1 MKKLLLLILTIVIIS
16 TCITS
21 CSNSGKLSTETM
33 LGRWKMKTSAAEFI
47 SLDEDN
53 LIKET
58 FGPYL
63 NKVDFSGLTLTFYV
77 EFADDG
83 SYLITPDEN
92 EAKKE
97 ITALYNAVF
106 DAYDSDKGLAMET
119 IGGSVSE
126 AVNEQEFDDIL
137 SQHGYTYEEYVGE
150 IKRMLSEDIDGV
162 CTRYISDMK
171 YGGSCFVEATD
182 DKQGSIFFDK
192 EKTRFA
198 TVKYAI
204 SETDETIELISSNMP
219 FFSHSKQ
226 LIRAK

>member
-58 FGPYL
+58 FGSYL
-63 NKVDFSGLTLTFYV
+63 NKVDFSGLTLTFYA

-83 SYLITPDEN
+83 AYLITPDEN

-150 IKRMLSEDIDGV
+150 IKQMLSEDIEGV
-162 CTRYISDMK
+162 CTRYISEMK

>member
-1 MKKLLLLILTIVIIS
+1 MKKLLLLILTLVIIS

-63 NKVDFSGLTLTFYV
+63 NKVDFSGLTLTFYA

-83 SYLITPDEN
+83 AYLITPDEN

-97 ITALYNAVF
+97 IAALYDAVF

-162 CTRYISDMK
+162 CTRYISEMK

>member
-33 LGRWKMKTSAAEFI
+33 LGRWKMKTTAAEFI

-58 FGPYL
+58 FGSYL

-137 SQHGYTYEEYVGE
+137 SQHGYTYEEYVDE

-162 CTRYISDMK
+162 CTRYISEMK
-171 YGGSCFVEATD
+171 YGGSCFVEVTD

>member
-58 FGPYL
+58 FGSYL
-63 NKVDFSGLTLTFYV
+63 NKVDFSGLTLTFYA

-83 SYLITPDEN
+83 AYLIIPDEN

-97 ITALYNAVF
+97 IAALYDAVF

-150 IKRMLSEDIDGV
+150 IKQMLSEDIEGV
-162 CTRYISDMK
+162 CTRYISEMK
-171 YGGSCFVEATD
+171 YGGSYFVEVTD
-182 DKQGSIFFDK
+182 DEQGSIYFDE

>member
-1 MKKLLLLILTIVIIS
+1 MKKILLLILTIVIIS
-16 TCITS
+16 TFITS
-21 CSNSGKLSTETM
+21 CSNSGNLSTETM
-33 LGRWKMKTSAAEFI
+33 LGKWEMKTTAAEFI

-58 FGPYL
+58 FGSYL

-106 DAYDSDKGLAMET
+106 DAYDRDKGLAMET

-162 CTRYISDMK
+162 CTRYISKMK
-171 YGGSCFVEATD
+171 YSGSCFVEATD

>member
-162 CTRYISDMK
+162 CTRYISEMK

>member
-162 CTRYISDMK
+162 CTRYISEMK
-171 YGGSCFVEATD
+171 YGGSYFVEVTD